1 MVLAAVAVAVGVD
14 DNLPGVTCAYL
25 SAVALVLAFVHPWR
39 TPRRFLILTGATILV
54 FVVSVILSNVFEAV
68 GFALGG
74 GVFFIIAVMLCPA
87 ALLVG
92 LIGAAVT
99 LVTSRRGHH
108 HAPPARPVT

>member
-1 MVLAAVAVAVGVD
+1 M
-14 DNLPGVTCAYL
+14 
-25 SAVALVLAFVHPWR
+25 
-39 TPRRFLILTGATILV
+39 

-92 LIGAAVT
+92 LIGGEYR
-99 LVTSRRGHH
+99 SRSRGEGITMH
-108 HAPPARPVT
+108 RRRRR